1 MAKSKSSEQKAE
13 LIYVITGKEPS
24 GVSCECEKLLDRLLE
39 PQQRATGLFR
49 ADACAVSACDVF
61 DELRTMPFL
70 TPCRVVI
77 LKDADTFVSHNR
89 QLLESY
95 FDNPCPTGIL
105 ILTVNSWAAQTRLA
119 KKLPEVGRLITVT
132 APKPWELPS
141 RLAQYARQAH
151 DKNLTRAAAELLIE
165 FTGDNLCQLYS
176 EIDKL
181 ALFAYTEKVIT
192 PDHIESLIGRNRL
205 FNAFAVIDACLA
217 GDVTGA
223 VGRLRNMFAED
234 KDAAYTTVGA
244 FAFHLRRM
252 FNAKVLLG
260 KGISADEVAKRLR
273 IWSSKEAFFARLR
286 KMPLNRIGAGLEQL
300 AAIDYAVKTGRAKT
314 EVAAEQLV
322 LKLAG
327 ASL

>member
-1 MAKSKSSEQKAE
+1 MTSRNRPKQTVE
-13 LIYVITGKEPS
+13 LIYVITGKETAS
-24 GVSCECEKLLDRLLE
+24 VNLECEKLLDRLLQ
-39 PQQRATGLFR
+39 PQQRPTGLFR
-49 ADACAVSACDVF
+49 AEPSAVGASDVF

-77 LKDADTFVSHNR
+77 IKNADTFVSKNR

-95 FDNPCPTGIL
+95 FDGPSPTGIL
-105 ILTVNSWAAQTRLA
+105 ILTVSSWPTKTRLA
-119 KKLPEVGRLITVT
+119 KKLPKVGRLITVT
-132 APKPWELPS
+132 SPKPWELPS
-141 RLAQYARQAH
+141 RLTQYARQAH
-151 DKNLTRAAAELLIE
+151 DKNLSKAAAELLIE

-181 ALFAYTEKVIT
+181 ALFAYTEKAIT
-192 PDHIESLIGRNRL
+192 TAHIESLIGRNRL

-217 GDVTGA
+217 GDVTAA
-223 VGRLRNMFAED
+223 VTRLRNMFAED

-252 FNAKVLLG
+252 FNAKVLLE
-260 KGISADEVAKRLR
+260 KGIGSDQVAKMLG
-273 IWSSKEAFFARLR
+273 IWSSKEAFFSQLR
-286 KMPLNRIGAGLEQL
+286 KMPLHRIGAGLEQL
-300 AAIDYAVKTGRAKT
+300 AAIDYAVKTGGAKT

-327 ASL
+327 TSL